1 MFVRD
6 WMTRN
11 PITIQEDATF
21 TEAWTLMREKRLRH
35 LPVMRGE
42 EVVGIV
48 SDRDI
53 RDAAPSSVQASHSD
67 TSKIAAVKVSELTS
81 GRVFTTNPNVEL
93 ERAAV
98 KLFVHRIGALPV
110 TDEGK
115 LIGIISETDVFRA
128 MVRILGFQVEGPREV
143 FELGGSRPTLAQQL
157 SEMEGAGKA
166 VTHVVTY
173 DAGDGTM
180 HAVVRTKG
188 EES

>member
-11 PITIQEDATF
+11 PVTIQEDATF
-21 TEAWTLMREKRLRH
+21 TEAWSLMREKRLRH

-42 EVVGIV
+42 DVVGMV

-53 RDAAPSSVQASHSD
+53 RDAAPSSVESAGSD
-67 TSKIAAVKVSELTS
+67 TARIAATKIKDLIS
-81 GRVFTTNPNVEL
+81 GKVFTTNPDAEL

-110 TDEGK
+110 TEQGR

-143 FELGGSRPTLAQQL
+143 LPLGGDRPTLAQQL
-157 SEMEGAGKA
+157 TGMEELGQ
-166 VTHVVTY
+166 TISHVVTY

-180 HAVVRTKG
+180 HAVVRTKPA
-188 EES
+188 EA